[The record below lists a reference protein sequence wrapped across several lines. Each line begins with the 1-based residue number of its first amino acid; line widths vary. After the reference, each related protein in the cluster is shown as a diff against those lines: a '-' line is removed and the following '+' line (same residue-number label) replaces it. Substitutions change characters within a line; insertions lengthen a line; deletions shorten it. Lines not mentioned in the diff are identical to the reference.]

1 MAGLVTISHGSPTS
15 KYRAIK
21 GRYDGIGSGTT
32 VKAPDTLTGWFTG
45 ASYGNG
51 PWLVFEYGTLTKN
64 KWLNFKQYSANYGT
78 NISSSY
84 GLYSKSA
91 GIMVVW
97 SNGRTS
103 PYEYVLNVNSNDEI
117 TGVNRSFSVPNI
129 PAFANGVNT
138 MYVYIGNNFIRVGPS
153 TTSFGEFTGIP
164 NVDDWKFAM
173 LGDSSDVN
181 DYTTD
186 SNVGRILL
194 DSIPNNLLNFVTHPN
209 TPSSMTKPNT
219 AKVGQTINVSWTS
232 VPLPTQPEGITLTSN
247 TVYYEVDFF
256 DGTKWV
262 PVTGKTSS
270 TNVNYTI
277 PTMVDRN
284 DAKFRV
290 RAFVEAYGQRHYGG
304 YRESATMTVYNN
316 NKPTIPQAF
325 SAPVGSDRLRV
336 GFSYNI
342 AWGPASDLDNDPL
355 TYQLDFFNGSTWTTV
370 ADGIQGTNRQF
381 VVPTGPDT
389 LQAQFRVR
397 AYDGREYSEYRYSD
411 RFEVFTNTPPNTPRP
426 FTLPKSD
433 EMRIIDLQTPYRVEW
448 GEADV
453 EEHETARYEV
463 SFRAS
468 HLDNWQV
475 IRDINHPDAT
485 KTYMDHILPNVQDSE
500 TAQYRVRAYDGY
512 EFGGY
517 TESNYFSIT
526 GNKVT
531 NTSGFNEEVFPR
543 MAIGQEMRLSWQ
555 PAKTARNTDVYYD
568 IEVFNGFEW
577 LIIAHNVPTNS
588 LVFRIPEMEDTPYAK
603 IRIRSKTPFQFG
615 GYVESDWIE
624 TPNFT
629 VVNFFV
635 FDDISIPFLNDVQ
648 KKENVDYLRQ
658 KVNDMRI
665 MNDLPPMVFT
675 DEVIIRYETPIK
687 NVHFDEL
694 EQGILECFDKNPRA
708 KFNSARTE
716 QELRKVKE
724 YRDQAELIQDL
735 PQRLDFISK
744 ALMNQ

>member
-1 MAGLVTISHGSPTS
+1 MALNIIARSKFGNGSHIPSTRSGSVYGSFQEGDIVFVLSMPNL
-15 KYRAIK
+15 
-21 GRYDGIGSGTT
+21 GSGYQTQIYPISGFTT
-32 VKAPDTLTGWFTG
+32 LATEGVSSGHRLHYYYRVLTGP
-45 ASYGNG
+45 ASVVDIPAHISCYYTDAFVIRGYKILEARQNQTLPVSLDLRGVTVLLPGNG
-51 PWLVFEYGTLTKN
+51 NEIFSELGNKTLLETG
-64 KWLNFKQYSANYGT
+64 WSQHADSLNTPYASFDKEFFTENVYVPNTTQYSTPDGQKTFVILVQAIPPTKPSG
-78 NISSSY
+78 
-84 GLYSKSA
+84 
-91 GIMVVW
+91 M
-97 SNGRTS
+97 
-103 PYEYVLNVNSNDEI
+103 
-117 TGVNRSFSVPNI
+117 SVP
-129 PAFANGVNT
+129 
-138 MYVYIGNNFIRVGPS
+138 S
-153 TTSFGEFTGIP
+153 
-164 NVDDWKFAM
+164 
-173 LGDSSDVN
+173 
-181 DYTTD
+181 
-186 SNVGRILL
+186 
-194 DSIPNNLLNFVTHPN
+194 
-209 TPSSMTKPNT
+209 T
-219 AKVGQTINVSWTS
+219 AKVGQTVSLSWSS
-232 VPLPTQPEGITLTSN
+232 VPVPSQPAGVTLTSN

-256 DGTKWV
+256 DGTQWRN
-262 PVTGKTSS
+262 VTSKTSGTS
-270 TNVNYTI
+270 VNYTI
-277 PTMVDRN
+277 PTMADSNQAR
-284 DAKFRV
+284 FRV
-290 RAFVEAYGQRHYGG
+290 RAFVEAYGQRFYTDYGQASG
-304 YRESATMTVYNN
+304 YRESTTLVVYNN
-316 NKPTIPQAF
+316 NKPTTPQAF

-370 ADGIQGTNRQF
+370 ADGVQGTNRQF

-397 AYDGREYSEYRYSD
+397 AYDGRDYSEYRYSD

-453 EEHETARYEV
+453 EEHETPKYEV

-468 HLDNWQV
+468 YLDNWQV

-485 KTYMDHILPNVQDSE
+485 KTYIDHILPNVQDSE

-531 NTSGFNEEVFPR
+531 NTSGYNEEIFPR

-555 PAKTARNTDVYYD
+555 PAETARNTDVYYD

-635 FDDISIPFLNDVQ
+635 FDDISVPFLNDVQ

-665 MNDLPPMVFT
+665 VNDLPPMVFT
-675 DEVIIRYETPIK
+675 DEVIIRYETAIK